1 MDGSMKGYL
10 LMLFSAIAVS
20 IIVSVA
26 MCFVLDNDAAREY
39 ASLGSMV
46 LGAAVGLVALYLYR
60 KRDVFYRPDTNLCIK
75 LREVST
81 ILSFLSVVPTSVAIV
96 MVFAFPSVD
105 PYEFPLISAI
115 MIAVSMIIQAV
126 FWRKAVDVGYMS
138 TMGNYLFCLALILLN
153 ISAIL
158 EINHGTVIMLALSI
172 VSALAAAF
180 LMHDWGY
187 TADIAAIASLVCAVC
202 AVAVMVI
209 QDQFSIGEM
218 LVFCIPALILIV
230 LRRKL
235 KGTFLVYDGER
246 LF

>member
-1 MDGSMKGYL
+1 MDASMKGYL
-10 LMLFSAIAVS
+10 LMLVSAIAVS
-20 IIVSVA
+20 IIISVA
-26 MCFVLDNDAAREY
+26 LCFVLDGNAARQY
-39 ASLGSMV
+39 VSLGAMV
-46 LGAAVGLVALYLYR
+46 AGAAVGLLALYLYR
-60 KRDVFYRPDTNLCIK
+60 KRDIFYRPDTNLCIR

-81 ILSFLSVVPTSVAIV
+81 ILSFLSAVPTAVAIV

-115 MIAVSMIIQAV
+115 MIVVSMLIQAV

-158 EINHGTVIMLALSI
+158 EINHGAVVMLVLSI

-187 TADIAAIASLVCAVC
+187 TADIATIASLVCAVC
-202 AVAVMVI
+202 AVVFAII

-230 LRRKL
+230 LRRRL